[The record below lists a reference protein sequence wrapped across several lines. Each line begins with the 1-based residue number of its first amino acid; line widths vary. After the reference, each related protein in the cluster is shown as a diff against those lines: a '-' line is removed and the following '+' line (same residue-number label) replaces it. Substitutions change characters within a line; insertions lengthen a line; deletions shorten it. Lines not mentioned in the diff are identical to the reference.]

1 MRGREQ
7 DSSMGNAPDDQA
19 IRLVAQVRRASS
31 EHRVDPQSGL
41 LRGQNFPKPNKVVYM
56 GDIAKAV
63 LTCLDLPET
72 PKFIELPE
80 FNEQKWKLVTRSGDI
95 EVTITSRPYWFFG
108 LLTSGYLNI
117 LEFKGDFSMCSRIIF
132 DIISVLPQP
141 PWEMSHI
148 RSYDSFARNHSLPS
162 FDENAKN
169 WKRFESHASEELSEA
184 IEHIL
189 TKIRQRKDIPREENE
204 FIEAEISF
212 ARKSLMDRNAPAVER
227 ALSRIEAMMISAQ
240 FETQKMEPMDA
251 ESETIYLDEV
261 PYVDYSKD
269 ITISEE

>member
-1 MRGREQ
+1 MRRRAQ
-7 DSSMGNAPDDQA
+7 DSPMGNALDDHA
-19 IRLVAQVRRASS
+19 IRLVAQVRKASS
-31 EHRVDPQSGL
+31 DHRVDPQSGL

-72 PKFIELPE
+72 PRFIEIPE
-80 FNEQKWKLVTRSGDI
+80 FNEQKWKLITRSGDI

-117 LEFKGDFSMCSRIIF
+117 LEFKGDFSVCTRIIF

-141 PWEMSHI
+141 PWEMSHM
-148 RSYDSFARNHSLPS
+148 RSYESFARNHSLPS

-169 WKRFESHASEELSEA
+169 WKRFELHASEELSEA
-184 IEHIL
+184 IEQVQ
-189 TKIRQRKDIPREENE
+189 TKIHQSKDIPQEENE
-204 FIEAEISF
+204 FVEAELSF

-227 ALSRIEAMMISAQ
+227 ALSRIEAIMISAQ
-240 FETQKMEPMDA
+240 FDSQTKEPMDY
-251 ESETIYLDEV
+251 EIETMLFDEV
-261 PYVDYSKD
+261 PFVDYSND
-269 ITISEE
+269 ITTSEE